1 MGIDLPFFF
10 FGCCV
15 SYIGLLERGWKT
27 IRHFTFF
34 PLIRLFVIIF
44 LGLMMSRDQAKPN
57 VAEHAHTRIVRKWK
71 DHTLPIVCLWCGT
84 RTRLLDLSLLYP
96 PPPFFLNSCLTLKC
110 VGGYLPSQEED
121 LPQVLLDFFFFFS
134 CMCQGKPWPISWI
147 NSCITTRRYGGY
159 AALSSHQ
166 GTLPLHVLLHELSIF
181 FYFPQHVC
189 CFFGF
194 PCFSSR
200 LRFSFSYLCCL
211 FVCT

>member
-1 MGIDLPFFF
+1 MDIYHLK
-10 FGCCV
+10 
-15 SYIGLLERGWKT
+15 RRT
-27 IRHFTFF
+27 
-34 PLIRLFVIIF
+34 
-44 LGLMMSRDQAKPN
+44 
-57 VAEHAHTRIVRKWK
+57 
-71 DHTLPIVCLWCGT
+71 CLKF
-84 RTRLLDLSLLYP
+84 Y
-96 PPPFFLNSCLTLKC
+96 LT
-110 VGGYLPSQEED
+110 
-121 LPQVLLDFFFFFS
+121 FFFFFS

-194 PCFSSR
+194 PFFSSR

-211 FVCT
+211 FVCTQETATVPCTSLSRGDQHAASETLSSPLEHTCLSFGFLSNKIETQISYTDILLHTCVF